1 PRGPPRGELGGGE
14 PRRAGAA
21 RAVRPRRLRRERA
34 DLPRRLGAPPCA
46 RPPRRAPRRRGAPRG
61 GLRPGPRLRGR
72 GLRGRRGAGRPAP
85 ERALRQLGP
94 PPRLRGLPGGDP
106 DAEVSSCAIVL
117 G

>member
-1 PRGPPRGELGGGE
+1 PPRGEVGGGE

-34 DLPRRLGAPPCA
+34 DLPRRVGAPPRA
-46 RPPRRAPRRRGAPRG
+46 RPPRRAPRPGGAPRG
-61 GLRPGPRLRGR
+61 GIRPGPRLRVR
-72 GLRGRRGAGRPAP
+72 GLRGRRGGGRPAA
-85 ERALRQLGP
+85 ERARRYLGA

-106 DAEVSSCAIVL
+106 DAPVRSCAIVL